1 MKHSQLAKLVATLFG
16 AGYFPVAPG
25 TFGSLVTLVII
36 WFLFSDSYYI
46 FIPVGAS
53 LFFLSV
59 WSAGRAE
66 EVLGKDGSPIV
77 IDEVTGMVI
86 SLVFVPH
93 QLKYFGAAFLLFRF
107 FDIVKLPPAKSMEK
121 LKGGWGVTLDDVMAG
136 IYANLSLHLILYV
149 LNWR

>member
-1 MKHSQLAKLVATLFG
+1 LKHSQLAKLVATLFG

-25 TFGSLVTLVII
+25 TFGSLVALVII
-36 WFLFSDSYYI
+36 WFLFPDFYHI
-46 FIPVGAS
+46 LIPIAAG

-59 WSAGRAE
+59 WSASRAE
-66 EVLGKDGSPIV
+66 EVFGKDGSPIV

-93 QLKYFGAAFLLFRF
+93 QLEYFGAAFLLFRF
-107 FDIVKLPPAKSMEK
+107 YDIVKLPPARSMEK

>member
-1 MKHSQLAKLVATLFG
+1 M
-16 AGYFPVAPG
+16 APG

-46 FIPVGAS
+46 LIPVAAG
-53 LFFLSV
+53 LFLLSV

-66 EVLGKDGSPIV
+66 EVFGKDGSPIV
-77 IDEVTGMVI
+77 MDEVTGMVI

-93 QLKYFGAAFLLFRF
+93 QLEHFGAAFLLFRF
-107 FDIVKLPPAKSMEK
+107 FDIVKLPPARSMEK